1 MNEPQQM
8 LGPMSLEILRANGRQ
23 VSGLVG
29 GKVGMNREQL
39 LEEMIV
45 EKMIE
50 NKRLKE
56 ALTDCCAEL
65 SYLIDQ
71 TKSPIGGS
79 VSKAFIK
86 GRAALNAAN
95 TSREAR

>member
-1 MNEPQQM
+1 
-8 LGPMSLEILRANGRQ
+8 
-23 VSGLVG
+23 
-29 GKVGMNREQL
+29 MNREQL

-56 ALTDCCAEL
+56 ALTDCVTEL

-79 VSKAFIK
+79 VSKAFTK
-86 GRAALNAAN
+86 GQAALNAAN
-95 TSREAR
+95 T